1 VQLGRNISSVSIIV
15 HDFNPGGS
23 IHKKNSIDVKL
34 IATAEAP
41 ISSNVPHQ
49 SKLATFNLSSALSIV
64 QTKRL

>member
-1 VQLGRNISSVSIIV
+1 V
-15 HDFNPGGS
+15 HDLNPGGS
-23 IHKKNSIDVKL
+23 VHKKNSIDVKL

-41 ISSNVPHQ
+41 ISSKVPHQ